1 MIRKAIVAI
10 IEAWARTLVQA
21 LQEWIDKRER
31 DALIRTETTA
41 VNDLE
46 DARVDQE
53 NAERITRAV
62 DALRHDGAGSL
73 RHPGPG
79 AEPDTRGYRD

>member
-1 MIRKAIVAI
+1 MIRVLRAFFGALLDAIRD
-10 IEAWARTLVQA
+10 WQRDRDHDTA
-21 LQEWIDKRER
+21 LQER
-31 DALIRTETTA
+31 ATA

-46 DARVDQE
+46 DARADQE

-62 DALRHDGAGSL
+62 DALRHDGAGGV